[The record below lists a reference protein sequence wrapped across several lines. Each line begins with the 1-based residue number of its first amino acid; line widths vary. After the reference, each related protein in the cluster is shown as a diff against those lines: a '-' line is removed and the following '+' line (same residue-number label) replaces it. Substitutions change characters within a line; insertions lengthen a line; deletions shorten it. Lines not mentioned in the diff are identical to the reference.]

1 MNLHEKVARKLQLA
15 SDRHYQSLLHIMRIL
30 SRA

>member
-1 MNLHEKVARKLQLA
+1 MDLQAKVARKLQLA
-15 SDRHYQSLLHIMRIL
+15 SDRHYQSLMHIMRIL